1 MDVIKMKIISNT
13 SVPRQQSK
21 NYILGELSN
30 VSMVIQ
36 SNQVLVEYFS
46 INADSSTLV
55 HGFKNID
62 EYVSKDSS
70 VIYDMV
76 DNLPIGG
83 IENLV
88 QMSEYND
95 ETGYDVEFEGQG
107 LVFPNTITPKP
118 GDCFIVKNDGKK
130 SLYIITNAS
139 QTVVRSNPFV
149 EISFTLYSS
158 DKDKVKQLYRQ
169 VRKRYIVTVT
179 SLANDRTLVIEE
191 KKYVDIQ
198 KDIKTY
204 LEVCDMY
211 ISLFYDK
218 RKSMFIFNEIYH
230 DNRKYRIIDIPL
242 WKFLYDNEIIVF
254 DSIVTYAIN
263 NMNLD
268 INRVYID
275 EPSRHIDRF
284 EYRKTP
290 LYRLF
295 ERNEKK
301 DFSEY
306 TSPVFTLDDD
316 RVSKYDGINVY
327 YISSYDDNTDF
338 IEELK
343 PMLWLDTE
351 FIDRIIAN
359 VQYEV
364 EMDEINIYL
373 RNAIIAYYNHEEV
386 DFDSIILSDERS
398 VDNFYL
404 IPLLLAIFKS
414 HIIDTES

>member
-1 MDVIKMKIISNT
+1 MKIISNT

-118 GDCFIVKNDGKK
+118 GDCFIVKNDSKK

-295 ERNEKK
+295 ERNGKK

-343 PMLWLDTE
+343 PMLWLDRE

-359 VQYEV
+359 APYEV
-364 EMDEINIYL
+364 ERDEINIYL
-373 RNAIIAYYNHEEV
+373 RNTIIAYYNHEEV

>member
-1 MDVIKMKIISNT
+1 MKIISNT